1 MANIVFV
8 QRLWYEYPGIEILSA
23 FLKQSGHSVDVVIGE
38 KISQFGGVF
47 KGVDIIAFSVM
58 TGFQGWALSLGRQLK
73 EKYNSC
79 IIFGGPHPTYF
90 PEIVNE
96 DGVDVICRGEGEGA
110 LLDLAE
116 RLDTNKGFTDIP
128 NLWVKH
134 KGKIFK
140 NGLRPLIENLDDLP
154 FPDRE
159 IYYDKYSFIGRN
171 SHRAFMAGRGC
182 PYGCSFCFNAQL
194 KQMYKDKGKYVRMR
208 SPGNVLEEIKS
219 VKGKYL
225 TEKIFFHDD
234 TFVLNHKWL
243 REFLGKYSEQIRLPF
258 FCQAR
263 ADTFTEE
270 LIKNLKRAG
279 CQAVF
284 FAIESGDETIR
295 RKVLNKPIS
304 NEKII
309 KSARWLKENGIKI
322 STYNMLGI
330 PGERVE
336 QALKTVELNM
346 AIKADYPRCSFLTPY
361 PGTRIAELAREK
373 NHMSKDADFEINSNS
388 QQSEMFMATTEG
400 RELKNLHS
408 LFQTAILFPWTYPL
422 VKRLIRLPL
431 GLVFKLWWAFIY
443 FLVFTKSEGRSMKV
457 MLVFALRNFK
467 VSVWESKKKA

>member
-1 MANIVFV
+1 MAKIVFV
-8 QRLWYEYPGIEILSA
+8 QRLWFEYPGVETLSA
-23 FLKQSGHSVDVVIGE
+23 CLKQDGHSVDVVIGE
-38 KISQFGGVF
+38 GLSGFDDVF
-47 KGVDIIAFSVM
+47 VGADIIAFSVM
-58 TGFQGWALSLGRQLK
+58 TGFQRWAVSLGKQLK

-90 PEIVNE
+90 PDIVNE
-96 DGVDVICRGEGEGA
+96 EGVDIICRGEGEGA

-116 RLDTNKGFTDIP
+116 RLDRKEALTDIP

-134 KGKIFK
+134 NGRVFK
-140 NGLRPLIENLDDLP
+140 NELRSLIENLDDLP

-159 IYYDKYSFIGRN
+159 IYYDKYPFIGGN
-171 SHRAFMAGRGC
+171 SHRSFIAGRGC

-208 SPGNVLEEIKS
+208 SPGKVIDEIKR
-219 VKGKYL
+219 VKERYL
-225 TEKIFFHDD
+225 TEKVFFHDD

-243 REFLGKYSEQIRLPF
+243 REFLDDYSEQIRLPF

-346 AIKADYPRCSFLTPY
+346 TIKADYPRCSFLTPY
-361 PGTRIAELAREK
+361 PGTRIAELAMEQ
-373 NHMSKDADFEINSNS
+373 NSLSKGANFEINSNS

-431 GLVFKLWWAFIY
+431 GLVFKLWWAVIY

-457 MLVFALRNFK
+457 MLIFALRNFK
-467 VSVWESKKKA
+467 VSVWETKKKA